1 MLQPT
6 ETPPEERNKQ
16 MPHKNLKSFA
26 FSSIACI
33 AFGAAFPLA
42 AHAESSNTEASA
54 SANSELQV
62 TFEEFENEVVIH
74 IRDAGGMLSKPDVV
88 TSRRGYMMSFPN
100 ENVATSFHRMNAW
113 RLGRLQTQQYGKR
126 AVVRLEQR
134 RYRPSPLEDNVKIIP
149 VLGGMDI
156 VVEEN
161 KVMPKL
167 DPAPTAVAD
176 LPTVDAGATAPIASD
191 AETPV
196 VQNSPMEESANPA
209 AAATI
214 AALQRKLGGD
224 VPVDP
229 TQIPIAAARNAAA
242 DAATADAPVGTD
254 ELATAPEIAV
264 EGTPLFAE
272 STAPEPAAA
281 SASPF
286 ATGGEASEIN
296 RFGLVMMIPTILGLG
311 LLMLWNKKRQTV
323 GAATGRMEV
332 MSKIALGPKQQVI
345 QVKVGGRE
353 LLLGVTEHQVG
364 LISDVTASMGASAT
378 TAEHLLAG
386 QSIPGLQGPSA
397 AHSDRWTASQGAD
410 SPAEAAATSTG
421 DSKVDAFKA
430 RLNAALTREM
440 GNNDSGERGEQAQA
454 QQVDDLRRV
463 LSGASDRKDPAWAG
477 TDIQA

>member
-1 MLQPT
+1 MLHN
-6 ETPPEERNKQ
+6 R
-16 MPHKNLKSFA
+16 LKTIT

-33 AFGAAFPLA
+33 ALGAAFPIV

-74 IRDAGGMLSKPDVV
+74 IRDAGGVLSKPDVV

-167 DPAPTAVAD
+167 DPAPTALAD
-176 LPTVDAGATAPIASD
+176 LPTVDTNATATTTPN
-191 AETPV
+191 AEAPV
-196 VQNSPMEESANPA
+196 VQNSPMEESATPA

-224 VPVDP
+224 VAVDP
-229 TQIPIAAARNAAA
+229 TQIPSAAALDAAATTATANDSDGNAPTA
-242 DAATADAPVGTD
+242 DAAPGTE
-254 ELATAPEIAV
+254 ELASAPEIAL

-272 STAPEPAAA
+272 NTAPEAAAA

-286 ATGGEASEIN
+286 ATGSKPSEIN

-311 LLMLWNKKRQTV
+311 FLMLWNKKRQTV
-323 GAATGRMEV
+323 AAATGRMEV

-386 QSIPGLQGPSA
+386 QSIPGLQGGSA

-410 SPAEAAATSTG
+410 SPAAGPATSTG
-421 DSKVDAFKA
+421 DSKIDAFKA